1 MTRCQI
7 NPKFANSARLLSF
20 VESLPAVFADGGKL
34 IWDGRNKIKLFT
46 LAADDADS
54 GDMHVI
60 VKRFKHLNLLQK
72 IIYIFRRSK
81 ASKAFRNGMELCRRG
96 FDTPTPIACVE
107 TRQGPCIKEMFYLC
121 DETTLQSIEGQTDR
135 PDWNKGLA
143 AAFARYAAALHGKGI
158 LHNDLN
164 DTNVLYAPL
173 PDGDFRFAVIDIN
186 RMKFYPEGQRI
197 PDRECIENLTRFT
210 GRIDLFEH
218 VIREYA
224 KARGLDEED
233 WANKAVAQKRRH
245 DRNWYRRKRLLHPMK
260 KKYRNR

>member
-1 MTRCQI
+1 MMRYQI

-20 VESLPAVFADGGKL
+20 VESLPAVFANGGKL
-34 IWDGRNKIKLFT
+34 IWDGRNKIKLFS
-46 LAADDADS
+46 LAMQDES
-54 GDMHVI
+54 GEEMHI
-60 VKRFKHLNLLQK
+60 AVKRFKHLSLLQQ
-72 IIYIFRRSK
+72 IAYLFRRSK

-143 AAFARYAAALHGKGI
+143 AAFARYAASLHEKGI

-210 GRIDLFEH
+210 GRIDLFEF
-218 VIREYA
+218 VARQYA